1 MAYIESFFY
10 YWLFVVLGLA
20 VVIMITF
27 FMIELYK
34 LIRKLLKK
42 SVPTFGIKGV
52 IKIIAPIYIVAFM
65 VLFVDKGYDYLY
77 KDRPYKEAKSYA
89 LAGEVIFIYKKALL
103 LFVYPDNPLFK
114 PLQSAHNMIL
124 NKIDAHIPKED
135 GEREI
140 WHYKFHS
147 FDYARTMFAPVS
159 KADKKINRR
168 FTNPNASMDKAI
180 LPLIKDIY
188 TTTKALHDKPIKDK
202 EFDRFDR
209 YLAIASM
216 APYYGMYHGYQ
227 VSPYTD
233 ITKENMNYKYEMM
246 WKEKKYRKYKDEL
259 FEFTKILDD
268 VRVQWDRDRELSE
281 AFEKRP
287 NTKVAFYWGALEVY
301 STISAMQTQ
310 IDHIYTCASSI
321 FLKEVKY
328 YKEFVHWAYMTPNS
342 SYKTLPKRRRKTYD
356 FLLEN
361 RGDLYYI
368 AKYVCEIPFE
378 YMTKH
383 ERSLDPKYR
392 EKLMR
397 GNEEYEGIKIIREM
411 QKELKKQG
419 ENHGR

>member
-27 FMIELYK
+27 FMIELYE

-65 VLFVDKGYDYLY
+65 VLFVNKGYDYLY

-216 APYYGMYHGYQ
+216 APYYGMY
-227 VSPYTD
+227 
-233 ITKENMNYKYEMM
+233 YKYQATLEYERSKGIIYQYKLV
-246 WKEKKYRKYKDEL
+246 WKNPKLKKEL
-259 FEFTKILDD
+259 FEFIKILDD
-268 VRVQWDRDRELSE
+268 VRAQWDRDRELSE

-287 NTKVAFYWGALEVY
+287 NTKVAFYWGTLEGLAWM
-301 STISAMQTQ
+301 TTMQTR
-310 IDHIYTCASSI
+310 IDHIYPCTSPL

-361 RGDLYYI
+361 SPGLYYR